1 MFAFLRRPAAL
12 SAEPNDWVADVFA
25 KFAEGNRQS
34 TPAPLDFAGT
44 LSRLA
49 RERGF
54 NQASFA
60 RHIGISPRRMGHY
73 FNGERRPDFELLL
86 TMADALG
93 VHVGVLLG
101 RPPGA
106 TFVAGVGQTPEAPR

>member
-1 MFAFLRRPAAL
+1 MFAFMRRPAGPE
-12 SAEPNDWVADVFA
+12 SHPDDWVTRAFD
-25 KFAEGNRQS
+25 KFIDGQIESAS
-34 TPAPLDFAGT
+34 APLDFAGT

-49 RERGF
+49 KARGF
-54 NQASFA
+54 NQSSFA
-60 RHIGISPRRMGHY
+60 RLVGISPRRMGHY
-73 FNGERRPDFELLL
+73 FNGERRPDYELLL

-101 RPPGA
+101 RSPGA